1 MRLAVLSGKGGTG
14 KTFVS
19 VNLAV
24 TAGKSTYIDC
34 DVEEPNG
41 RLFLKPQDV
50 TETEVCTTI
59 PVFDA
64 DKCQGCRKCVDFCR
78 FHALV
83 FIKNTPRLFQEVC
96 HSCGGCSLVCPHGAV
111 QEQKRPIGVVQ
122 QGRSGGVHAL
132 TGVLNPGESSGVPVI
147 QAALRQ
153 GFRDEGFV
161 VIDCPPGSGCPV
173 LESVSKADA
182 CVIVTEPTAF
192 GFHNF
197 RMVHEL
203 AVLLKKPCGVVI
215 NKADRPY
222 EPLEQFCRDNG
233 VPILAR
239 IPYSPQL
246 AALGAD
252 GRVAVEA
259 DPETALRFR
268 ELYEKIGGELLC

>member
-1 MRLAVLSGKGGTG
+1 MKLAVLSGKGGTG

-24 TAGKSTYIDC
+24 TAGNATYIDC

-50 TETEVCTTI
+50 TETEVSTTV
-59 PVFDA
+59 PTFDTEV
-64 DKCQGCRKCVDFCR
+64 CVGCRKCVDFCR

-83 FIKNTPRLFQEVC
+83 FIKNTPRVFDEVC
-96 HSCGGCSLVCPHGAV
+96 HACGGCSMVCPTGAV
-111 QEQKRPIGVVQ
+111 RERKRPIGVVQ
-122 QGRSGGVHAL
+122 QGHSGAVRTL

-147 QAALRQ
+147 RQALRE

-173 LESVSKADA
+173 LESVSGADA

-197 RMVHEL
+197 QMVYEL
-203 AVLLKKPCGVVI
+203 VSLLKKPCGVVL
-215 NKADRPY
+215 NKADLPY
-222 EPLEQFCRDNG
+222 APLEQFCAEQNL
-233 VPILAR
+233 PILAR
-239 IPYSPQL
+239 IPYSPRL

-252 GRVAVEA
+252 GEVAVQA
-259 DPETALRFR
+259 DPDTAAQFQA
-268 ELYEKIGGELLC
+268 LYEKIGGELV